1 MSAST
6 SNPPKSV
13 TSKYAEFRFGWGVVF
28 ASAIGIGLGMS
39 PLPFYTIGVF
49 ADPLSQEFGWGR
61 GQIFSAM
68 IPFTIAAVLVSPL
81 VGLLTD
87 RFGPRRV
94 VLISIALFSLA
105 MMSFSLLRGSFAHY
119 VTIWTLLA
127 ICGAGTLPIAWT
139 KAVNNWFRESRGLAL
154 GLSLLGT
161 GLFGLLAKHWAFFL
175 IEAVG
180 WQLAYV
186 GVGALPLCIA
196 WPIAFILFR
205 DTTDPKAAER
215 VARRDQTAAVS
226 RGQLAGMSLQQA
238 LKDWRLWLLA
248 YSFIPIS
255 FAVGGPIPN
264 LETLLGGKGFSAQ
277 DAVTLAGL
285 IGVAVII
292 GRVAGGFLLDYFW
305 APAIAAIFLS
315 LPAIAT
321 FILAQPE
328 LSYLSAAVAI
338 MILGA
343 AAGVEYDLMAY
354 LVSRYFGM
362 LYYGR
367 IYGFLYGFFAL
378 GAGIAPGVFG
388 VSFDAT
394 GSYDTMLMVAS
405 GLFLA
410 GALPLLLLGKYREFT
425 ATPD

>member
-1 MSAST
+1 MPTNT
-6 SNPPKSV
+6 SNPRESLM
-13 TSKYAEFRFGWGVVF
+13 SKYAEFRFGWGVVF

-81 VGLLTD
+81 VGFLTD
-87 RFGPRRV
+87 RYGPRRV
-94 VLISIALFSLA
+94 VLVSIALFSLA
-105 MMSFSLLRGSFAHY
+105 MMSFSLLNGSFGHY
-119 VTIWTLLA
+119 LTIWTLLA

-139 KAVNNWFRESRGLAL
+139 KAVNNWFLKSRGLAL

-180 WQLAYV
+180 WKLAYV

-205 DTTDPKAAER
+205 DTTDPKAVGRA
-215 VARRDQTAAVS
+215 ARRDQSTPNHK
-226 RGQLAGMSLQQA
+226 GQLAGMSLLQA

-321 FILAQPE
+321 LMLAQPE
-328 LSYLSAAVAI
+328 LSYLSAAIAI
-338 MILGA
+338 LILGA

-362 LYYGR
+362 FNYGR

-378 GAGIAPGVFG
+378 GAGIAPGIFG
-388 VSFDAT
+388 ASFDAT
-394 GSYDTMLMVAS
+394 GDYNTMLMIAS

-410 GALPLLLLGKYREFT
+410 GALPLLLLGKYRDFT
-425 ATPD
+425 